1 MNRAPLLQKDEN
13 PLGGGF
19 PSAATKQHEA
29 NHSAIRDEEKAFSTW
44 RAKFA
49 LVGHTLYRTVN
60 ADGSILYLAGKWG
73 YFRELKSLEAV
84 AAFLAQIGG
93 RA

>member
-1 MNRAPLLQKDEN
+1 MTTGTDSTNENAPLER
-13 PLGGGF
+13 GGF
-19 PSAATKQHEA
+19 SATTTKHEA
-29 NHSAIRDEEKAFSTW
+29 NHSVIRDEEKDFSTW

-49 LVGHTLYRTVN
+49 LVGHSLYRTVN
-60 ADGSILYLAGKWG
+60 ADGSILYLAGRWG